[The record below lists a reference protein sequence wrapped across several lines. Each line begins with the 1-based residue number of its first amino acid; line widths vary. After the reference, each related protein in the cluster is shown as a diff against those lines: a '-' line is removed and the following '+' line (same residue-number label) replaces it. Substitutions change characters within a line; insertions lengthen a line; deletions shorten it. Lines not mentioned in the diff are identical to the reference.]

1 MSDELESIDEIC
13 GIFHGVLGIFFNLV
27 LSILSV
33 SWILFKMSSF
43 NLIEIGTLIQLRTM
57 VYLPSSF
64 VQEFNYFFCSDR
76 RVLPIQCIVLDIL
89 EFLLT
94 NHFSRLIGKKY
105 FTIKQNIL
113 RINKN
118 KTMKKIEQFNYCE
131 KTNAYRLH

>member
-1 MSDELESIDEIC
+1 MGFSV
-13 GIFHGVLGIFFNLV
+13 FFFNLNQ
-27 LSILSV
+27 SILSV

-57 VYLPSSF
+57 AYLPSSF
-64 VQEFNYFFCSDR
+64 VQEFNYFFCFDR

-94 NHFSRLIGKKY
+94 NHFSRLIDKKY

-118 KTMKKIEQFNYCE
+118 KTMKKNRAIQFIVTKQMRIDYINSKVFHGFLYCF
-131 KTNAYRLH
+131 